1 METFTGTMTTLL
13 IDADGTAF
21 RAAAAVQ
28 TSIQWDDDIITTH
41 ADLNDAKD
49 AFDAQI
55 AKYNAA
61 AGGDCKIVLCFSCPS
76 RRYFRHDLWADYK
89 GNRKSASPLALKPLK
104 EWATE
109 QHPTWTK
116 PGLEADDVLGIL
128 ATHSTLVKGE
138 KIIVSHDKDL
148 GQIPGLHLN
157 PMSPDE
163 GVYRIA
169 PAFAR
174 RLLAYQVLVGDSTD
188 NYPGC
193 PGIGPV
199 RADKILDGIPPGEPY
214 TPTLLATY
222 QKANLTADN
231 LAIQI
236 NVARILTT
244 KIYDFEE
251 KRPILWEP

>member
-1 METFTGTMTTLL
+1 MMTTLL
-13 IDADGTAF
+13 IDADGVAF

-41 ADLNDAKD
+41 ADLNEAKN
-49 AFDAQI
+49 AFEAQLWRI
-55 AKYNAA
+55 RAA
-61 AGGDCKIVLCFSCPS
+61 ADEADIVLCFSCPT

-89 GNRKSASPLALKPLK
+89 GNRKAASPLALKPLK

-109 QHPTWTK
+109 QYQTWTK
-116 PGLEADDVLGIL
+116 PALEADDVLGIL
-128 ATHSTLVKGE
+128 ATHPKLIKGE

-157 PMSPDE
+157 PMAPDE
-163 GVYRIA
+163 GVYRVA

-188 NYPGC
+188 NYPGL
-193 PGIGPV
+193 PGCGPV
-199 RADKILDGIPPGEPY
+199 KAEKILEKVQPEESYVPH
-214 TPTLLATY
+214 LQLAY
-222 QKANLTADN
+222 AKAGLSFAD
-231 LAIQI
+231 LETQL

-244 KIYDFEE
+244 KTYDFKKKE
-251 KRPILWEP
+251 PILWKV

>member
-116 PGLEADDVLGIL
+116 PGLEVDDVLGIL

-188 NYPGC
+188 NYPGL
-193 PGIGPV
+193 PGCGPV
-199 RADKILDGIPPGEPY
+199 KAERILEKVQPEESYVPHLQIAYAKAGLTSADLE
-214 TPTLLATY
+214 TQL
-222 QKANLTADN
+222 
-231 LAIQI
+231 
-236 NVARILTT
+236 NVARILTAKT
-244 KIYDFEE
+244 YDFKKKE
-251 KRPILWEP
+251 PILWRV